1 MPDIGERRKKDMK
14 RKIIYT
20 DAPQE
25 ISEAIERN
33 SVMAD
38 FLPRPEMLVRK
49 EKARKQPAFSRSF
62 RTVSV

>member
-1 MPDIGERRKKDMK
+1 MQDIGERRKKDMK

-33 SVMAD
+33 NVIAD

-49 EKARKQPAFSRSF
+49 EKTRRQPVFGSRF